1 VYESEA
7 GGRDASAL
15 WGAIDRVRAWYW
27 SDPERHRTGRLN
39 LASART
45 EIVRMALAELQV
57 EVPGLP
63 SKIAQTYGSLRNRH
77 IQPFAD
83 ALETVRWLRG
93 HGCRLA
99 LLTNGNGAAQR
110 RKIDRFRLADLFD
123 LILIEGELGIGKP
136 DPRIYQRALADLA
149 VRPSDTWMA
158 GDNLEWDVG
167 EPMRLGIYGVWVDLR
182 GNGPQNGC
190 QVTPDRIVRGISE
203 LRIPED

>member
-1 VYESEA
+1 VPSLDPAFMVRTPGTPMNGSLPRAVFLDLDDTILDDSGSVSRCWRETCGVYESEA

-83 ALETVRWLRG
+83 ALETVR
-93 HGCRLA
+93 
-99 LLTNGNGAAQR
+99 
-110 RKIDRFRLADLFD
+110 
-123 LILIEGELGIGKP
+123 
-136 DPRIYQRALADLA
+136 
-149 VRPSDTWMA
+149 
-158 GDNLEWDVG
+158 
-167 EPMRLGIYGVWVDLR
+167 
-182 GNGPQNGC
+182 
-190 QVTPDRIVRGISE
+190 
-203 LRIPED
+203 